1 MQSFVAPGTILA
13 AVPLK
18 RPCLLFLPTI
28 NNATVFRKQ
37 WSRGAKTD
45 AFRRFRFRKQQ
56 KAH

>member
-1 MQSFVAPGTILA
+1 MKSFVVLGTILA
-13 AVPLK
+13 AVPLE
-18 RPCLLFLPTI
+18 RPCFLFLPTI

-56 KAH
+56 KPH